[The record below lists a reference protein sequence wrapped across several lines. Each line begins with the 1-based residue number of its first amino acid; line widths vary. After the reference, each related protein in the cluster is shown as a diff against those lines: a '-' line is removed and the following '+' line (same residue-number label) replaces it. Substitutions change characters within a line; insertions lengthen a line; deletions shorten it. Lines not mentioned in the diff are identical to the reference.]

1 MTPPVWLIAEREF
14 RAYVATLS
22 FWVALAVGPLALAGA
37 LGLFMLAARP
47 PPAAVRVSIQAPS
60 ADAWRA
66 AAAAVSEAARLEGH
80 TLVVLPRSDRSGAA
94 RVMLPQD
101 GGARLDMAVAGP
113 LPLSP
118 AGRMLV
124 LRTLERDAALHRLGE
139 PPPVASA
146 VSADAGRPE
155 EGEAAA
161 LALSRTAARFGLVM
175 MLWLTLTGSLGML
188 LQAVVRERANRALE
202 SLLAAARPVDVVAGK
217 VAGVGAVSLLVL
229 AIWLAAAGALA
240 ALVPAG
246 GRVSAALGTC
256 LASPAALARAALV
269 YVLAF
274 GFYGLVTVA
283 LGAGARDSA
292 QAQNLSRPMFAV
304 LLAAF
309 FAALVAAGGASQA
322 LGWLLYAPPFTPFML
337 LLAPPGSLGA
347 PAEVIALGLLC
358 AAMLIAGKIAVRRL
372 DLIPAA

>member
-37 LGLFMLAARP
+37 LGLVTLAAK
-47 PPAAVRVSIQAPS
+47 PAAPARVSIDAPS
-60 ADAWRA
+60 PLAYASA
-66 AAAAVSEAARLEGH
+66 TVALEEAAGLEGH
-80 TLVVLPRSDRSGAA
+80 PIVVLPRGDLSGAA
-94 RVMLPQD
+94 RLVLPAD
-101 GGARLDMAVAGP
+101 SGGRLDMAVTGP

-124 LRTLERDAALHRLGE
+124 LRTLERDHALARLGDPS
-139 PPPVASA
+139 PPQAAVTLPRATGSGASELARAA
-146 VSADAGRPE
+146 V
-155 EGEAAA
+155 
-161 LALSRTAARFGLVM
+161 RFGLVM

-202 SLLAAARPVDVVAGK
+202 SLLAAARPVDIVAGK
-217 VAGVGAVSLLVL
+217 VVGVGAVSLLVL
-229 AIWLAAAGALA
+229 AIWLGAAGVLSALI
-240 ALVPAG
+240 PAG
-246 GRVSAALGTC
+246 AGVTAALG
-256 LASPAALARAALV
+256 ASLGNPAALARAALV

-309 FAALVAAGGASQA
+309 FAALAAAGGASKA
-322 LGWLLYAPPFTPFML
+322 LSWLLYAPPFTPFML

-347 PAEVIALGLLC
+347 AAEVVALCLLC

-372 DLIPAA
+372 DLVLAA